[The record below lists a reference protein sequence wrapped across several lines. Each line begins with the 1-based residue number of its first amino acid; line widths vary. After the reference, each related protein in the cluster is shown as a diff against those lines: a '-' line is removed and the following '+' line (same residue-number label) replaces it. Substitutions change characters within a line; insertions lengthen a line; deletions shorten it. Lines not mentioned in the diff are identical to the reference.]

1 MARLAEAVLSPQERG
16 ALARFAQVLEHDLG
30 PDLRGVW
37 LYGSRARGE
46 WTGPESDVDLLVVT
60 EGELDRDELRR
71 RLDEAADAEG
81 ANRFFFSLQVYGVAE
96 LAERRAVEAFFE
108 QEVDRDRIVVAGDPE
123 GLPGVRAP
131 APELLQGEMR
141 VRTGELL
148 NGAHERLGA
157 ARLVLDA
164 EIGTPVVSLAY
175 YAALNAARA
184 ALSEED
190 RHARSHDGTWNLF
203 RETFVLTGRFEH
215 DLYAGA
221 NRAQGERER
230 ADYKPLRYTPD
241 EARTIFAGCER
252 FVRAVE
258 EMLRA

>member
-30 PDLRGVW
+30 SDLRGVW

-60 EGELDRDELRR
+60 EGELDHDELRR

-131 APELLQGEMR
+131 VPELLPGEMR
-141 VRTGELL
+141 PRTRELL
-148 NGAHERLGA
+148 QQANDRIEFCRLGVEA
-157 ARLVLDA
+157 GV
-164 EIGTPVVSLAY
+164 GTPIVSTAY
-175 YAALNAARA
+175 YAALSAARA

-190 RHARSHDGTWNLF
+190 RHARTHDGTWKLF
-203 RETFVLTGRFEH
+203 RETFVLTGRFDQ
-215 DLYAGA
+215 DLYAAA
-221 NRAQGERER
+221 NRAQGDREK
-230 ADYKPLRYTPD
+230 ADYKPLRYTPE

-258 EMLRA
+258 EMIGA